1 MVQTEKG
8 IFQREIWPNFSEI
21 ATFRPFFGLSSLKI
35 TYGSPVALLVATS
48 NSSQGFV
55 SMSDF

>member
-21 ATFRPFFGLSSLKI
+21 ATFRPFFGLRNPIL
-35 TYGSPVALLVATS
+35 
-48 NSSQGFV
+48 
-55 SMSDF
+55 